1 MLAAI
6 NRGIAMNKWKRNRLV
21 ILEANRNLNVAAMDR
36 AGFGVDQCRVLT
48 ADELAAIAVTPMD
61 QIRDCRLRTQFAWR

>member
-1 MLAAI
+1 M
-6 NRGIAMNKWKRNRLV
+6 